1 MGTGKRFIKN
11 SFANYGQ
18 KIIRSGIGILTIGMI
33 ARHLGPDAFGQYAY
47 ILAFVTIS
55 EVTAGMGVPMIFCR
69 EVAKDRAKAPQFLA
83 AGLILQSVLSVVT
96 LGIVSIVFYA
106 IAPSKHIF
114 YVALICVV
122 AELFKFLGRFFW
134 AVYQAYERMGFGTL
148 QTFITQTLYLL
159 LVVVAIAY
167 DVGLKGIFGALLGA
181 HLTGCVFAY
190 VVVTRLFARPE
201 YSEVKG
207 LSKFLF
213 KEAYPLAIRGM
224 FRKFNLRAGILIL
237 AAMRTKFDVGMFSG
251 PHKIILNLMF
261 IGEASSQALFP
272 VLSRLK
278 EESGSS
284 LTLRLAYEKSLKF
297 ALVLGLSLAIFLS
310 TFSDSIVVLVFGK
323 QYVQAAPALGIL
335 AWCIVPL
342 FLTSFLE
349 KTLVAGDKQF
359 LTTVGMGVALG
370 VNVLLNFLLI
380 PQMGYKGSCIAA
392 LVAEMAPVCFG
403 VYFILKHFRLKV
415 FLPDIIK
422 PLLAGLV
429 TYGILSMFNGV
440 HFLLGGVIEVGI
452 YGGILFAI
460 RTFTQDEI
468 SFFKQVLARTPSSK
482 PVGV

>member
-1 MGTGKRFIKN
+1 MGTGKRFVKN

-33 ARHLGPDAFGQYAY
+33 ARHLGPEAFGQYAY

-69 EVAKDRAKAPQFLA
+69 EVAKDKAKAAQFLA

-106 IAPSKHIF
+106 LSPSKHIF

-167 DVGLKGIFGALLGA
+167 DVGLKGIFGALLVA

-190 VVVTRLFARPE
+190 VLVTRFFVRPE
-201 YSEVKG
+201 YREVKG

-213 KEAYPLAIRGM
+213 KEAYPLAIRGVL
-224 FRKFNLRAGILIL
+224 RKFNLRAGILIF
-237 AAMRTKFDVGMFSG
+237 AAMRTKFDVGMFG
-251 PHKIILNLMF
+251 APHKIILNLMF

-284 LTLRLAYEKSLKF
+284 LRLAYEKSLKF

-323 QYVQAAPALGIL
+323 EYVQAAPALGIL

-359 LTTVGMGVALG
+359 LTTVGIGVALG

-380 PQMGYKGSCIAA
+380 PHMGYMGSCIAA
-392 LVAEMAPVCFG
+392 LVAEMVPVCFG
-403 VYFILKHFRLKV
+403 VYFILKHFRLQV

-429 TYGILSMFNGV
+429 TYGILSMFNGI
-440 HFLLGGVIEVGI
+440 HFLLGGVLEVGI

-460 RTFTQDEI
+460 RTFTRDEI
-468 SFFKQVLARTPSSK
+468 SFFKQVLARTPSAK

>member
-1 MGTGKRFIKN
+1 MGKTGKRFIKN
-11 SFANYGQ
+11 SFASYGQ
-18 KIIRSGIGILTIGMI
+18 KLIRSGIGILTMGMI

-69 EVAKDRAKAPQFLA
+69 EVAKDKAKAPQLLA
-83 AGLILQSVLSVVT
+83 AGLVLQSTLSAVT
-96 LGIVSIVFYA
+96 LGVLSIVFYA
-106 IAPSKHIF
+106 ITASKQIF

-159 LVVVAIAY
+159 LVIVAIAF

-181 HLTGCVFAY
+181 HLIGCIFAY
-190 VVVTRLFARPE
+190 VLVTRLFAKPE
-201 YSEVKG
+201 YREVKS

-213 KEAYPLAIRGM
+213 KESYPLAIRGIA
-224 FRKFNLRAGILIL
+224 RKFDLRAGVLIL
-237 AAMRTKFDVGMFSG
+237 AAMRSKFDVGMFTG

-261 IGEASSQALFP
+261 IGESSSQALFP

-278 EESGSS
+278 ERPGSS
-284 LTLRLAYEKSLKF
+284 LNLAYEKSLKF
-297 ALVLGLSLAIFLS
+297 SLVLGLSLAIFLS
-310 TFSDSIVVLVFGK
+310 TFADPIVTLVLGK
-323 QYVQAAPALGIL
+323 DYVQAGPALGIL

-349 KTLVAGDKQF
+349 KILVVGDKQF
-359 LTTVGMGVALG
+359 LTVVGMGIALG
-370 VNVLLNFLLI
+370 LNVLLNILLI
-380 PQMGYKGSCIAA
+380 PRMGYIGSCIAA

-403 VYFILKHFRLKV
+403 IYFILRHLGLKV

-422 PLLAGLV
+422 PLLAGLL
-429 TYGILSMFNGV
+429 TYGILSMLNGV
-440 HFLLGGVIEVGI
+440 HILLGGVLVLGI
-452 YGGILFAI
+452 YGGILFGTK
-460 RTFTQDEI
+460 TFTQEEM
-468 SFFKQVLARTPSSK
+468 SFFKQVFARTPSAK